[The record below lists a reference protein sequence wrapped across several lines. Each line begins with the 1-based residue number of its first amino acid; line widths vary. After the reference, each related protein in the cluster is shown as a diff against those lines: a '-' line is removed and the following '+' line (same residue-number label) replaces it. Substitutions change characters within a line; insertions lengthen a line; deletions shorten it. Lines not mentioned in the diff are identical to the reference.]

1 MYKTLEEQ
9 KQAITDILL
18 SSNDD
23 QIKASELKNALV
35 PMHTSLIYF
44 TLDKL
49 PQTTNDAFED
59 IRTMLRAVCLNHIA
73 LLTKDQVLVNAMPKA
88 AYVVVRYAYSYLDE
102 LSKATYQ
109 NMLDGITDASYNEFK
124 DYFFERIS
132 PIPTNLLNIVDT
144 RQSYPTFSEGEE

>member
-18 SSNDD
+18 SSDTNDV
-23 QIKASELKNALV
+23 KATNLKNALV
-35 PMHTSLIYF
+35 PMHTSLIYYTF
-44 TLDKL
+44 DRL
-49 PQTTNDAFED
+49 PESTNDEFED

-73 LLTKDQVLVNAMPKA
+73 LLTKDQILVNAMPKA
-88 AYVVVRYAYSYLDE
+88 AYVVVRYAYLYLDE

-109 NMLDGITDASYNEFK
+109 NMLNSITDASYNEFK
-124 DYFFERIS
+124 DYFFERVS

-144 RQSYPTFSEGEE
+144 RHSYPTFSEGEE